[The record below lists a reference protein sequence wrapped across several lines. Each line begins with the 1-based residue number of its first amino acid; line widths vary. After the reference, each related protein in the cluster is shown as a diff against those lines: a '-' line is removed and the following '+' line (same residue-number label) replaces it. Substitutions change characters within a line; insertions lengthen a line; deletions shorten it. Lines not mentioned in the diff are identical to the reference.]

1 MICQSINNSKFFN
14 ELKKLRAETLIIKLN
29 KDLNKNQ

>member
-1 MICQSINNSKFFN
+1 MICQSINNYHFFN

-29 KDLNKNQ
+29 KDLNKDK